1 MRVFL
6 TPLSKIPGPFL
17 NSVSNLPL
25 YYYTVRGNYHTYTI
39 SLHAKYGSIVRIGYN
54 QISLANGSELRRVL
68 ATHTFPKG
76 KVYETNVLPE
86 QTTFT
91 TTNPELNKTRRR
103 QMGNTYSMD
112 NMRAMEDTILEHG
125 VLTLIRC
132 WDAEIEKGAA
142 VNYFYGFS
150 GLAFDIIGVLIY
162 GKSFDVLKLNDM
174 TIIDNIHK
182 LMVLSSIITILPVL
196 GRFTWLFKDLSAAR
210 YQLLNMA
217 HAAIMQRKN
226 DMREK
231 AVFSPHADILQKLLN
246 TRDPRDGQALS
257 YNTMIAEINM
267 LLAAATDT
275 TSNTL
280 SWSLMYILHHPT
292 VYQRLC
298 QNIRF
303 TFPDTTRPIR
313 YDEAKTY
320 LPYLTAVILE
330 SMRLNPAASG
340 LFPRSVPTEGAMLC
354 GQYQIPST
362 TEICLSFAASH
373 RDPTVWPNPNVFDP
387 ERFMDA
393 KGRARSR
400 DLLAFSTGVRVCIGR
415 HLAWIELYTVLANL
429 LRRYNFELPI
439 DSPYGPH
446 RIKDGIPEDIPGLV
460 FTTCGPKDPLINC
473 RVHVSHAI
481 F

>member
-1 MRVFL
+1 MGFL
-6 TPLSKIPGPFL
+6 LKRAFFTPLSKIPGPFL

-25 YYYTVRGNYHTYTI
+25 CYYTVCGNYHTYTI

-68 ATHTFPKG
+68 ATHFPKG

-112 NMRAMEDTILEHG
+112 NMRTMEDTILEYG
-125 VLTLIRC
+125 VLTLIGC

-142 VNYFYGFS
+142 VNCFCGFS

-162 GKSFDVLKLNDM
+162 GKSFDVLRLNNM

-182 LMVLSSIITILPVL
+182 LMVLSSIVTILPVL

-217 HAAIMQRKN
+217 HMAIMQRKDN
-226 DMREK
+226 MCEK
-231 AVFSPHADILQKLLN
+231 AVFSPHADILQKLVDA
-246 TRDPRDGQALS
+246 RSPGDGQTLS

-275 TSNTL
+275 TSNAL
-280 SWSLMYILHHPT
+280 S
-292 VYQRLC
+292 C
-298 QNIRF
+298 
-303 TFPDTTRPIR
+303 
-313 YDEAKTY
+313 
-320 LPYLTAVILE
+320 
-330 SMRLNPAASG
+330 PAASG
-340 LFPRSVPTEGAMLC
+340 LFLRSVPTEGAILC
-354 GQYQIPST
+354 GQYQILST
-362 TEICLSFAASH
+362 AEICLSLAASH

-387 ERFMDA
+387 E
-393 KGRARSR
+393 
-400 DLLAFSTGVRVCIGR
+400 
-415 HLAWIELYTVLANL
+415 
-429 LRRYNFELPI
+429 
-439 DSPYGPH
+439 
-446 RIKDGIPEDIPGLV
+446 
-460 FTTCGPKDPLINC
+460 
-473 RVHVSHAI
+473 
-481 F
+481 